1 MRRRWHR
8 RLDDSHGQYLVKINC
23 VTARSALTRT
33 MLHRRLP
40 LLFPLICLL
49 TVALAD
55 EKPCTIHHGDDFFDL
70 NKLSARFVVRGTT
83 GIHVAKEC

>member
-1 MRRRWHR
+1 
-8 RLDDSHGQYLVKINC
+8 
-23 VTARSALTRT
+23 